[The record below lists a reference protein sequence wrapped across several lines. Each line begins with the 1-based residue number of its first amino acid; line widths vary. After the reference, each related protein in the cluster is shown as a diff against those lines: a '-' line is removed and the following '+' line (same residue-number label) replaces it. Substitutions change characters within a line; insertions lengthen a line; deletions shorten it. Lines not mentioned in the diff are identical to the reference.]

1 MNFFEQQDR
10 AKRNTGRLVLLMALA
25 VGSLIALTT
34 LAVVL
39 VLPFLGGAADASSG
53 LATLDPALVGGIAL
67 GVIGVVLLGG
77 LYKRQQLN
85 KGGSA
90 VAELLGGR
98 LINLDPQDAD
108 ERKILNVVEEMA
120 IASGTP
126 VPPVYV
132 LEDEGINAFAAG
144 LTPRDAVIGITR
156 GCIGLLS
163 RDELQG
169 VVAHEFSHIF
179 HGDMRLNTRLV
190 ALLHGI
196 LLIGLIGEMLLR
208 SSSQRSSSSRS
219 SKDNS
224 GLVVLALGAG
234 LMLIG
239 YAGTFFGNLIKAAV
253 SRQREFLADA
263 SAVQF
268 TRNPLGIGGALKKIG
283 GHAQGSRLQATHA
296 AEFSHMFFGQGIG
309 SAFGSLMATP
319 PPLGERIRRV
329 EPGWDGVFVPTDPSG
344 SPTAAPEPEVGAVQA
359 MDGAL
364 GGVLGAGFAALS
376 GTPAEP
382 TASSGG
388 RQAAAEAIAAIGAP
402 GLPHL
407 AHARRSLGLLD
418 PQLNEAAHSPPAAQ
432 ALMFGLLLSEDGAQ
446 RERQLALVQ
455 SQAAEAYPLLLGLQD
470 KLLALRTRLRLPLV
484 ELALPALKQLS
495 AQQRGAF
502 KASLVALIRADRNVS
517 LMEWALY
524 RILRHNLET
533 PALVPRYFALEQ
545 LPGETALLLSVLA
558 YAGHQNDEQAYAA
571 FLAASAQLPFG
582 ALLLAQVSTLDIEG
596 LDAAVNKLSQL
607 KPLHKPRLLK
617 ALARCIEHDEHISV
631 EEAELFRAVA
641 DSLDCPMPPL
651 LLAETHPPA
660 HYRPA

>member
-25 VGSLIALTT
+25 VSSLIALTT

-39 VLPFLGGAADASSG
+39 VLGTADATSG
-53 LATLDPALVGGIAL
+53 LAILDPALVGGIAL
-67 GVIGVVLLGG
+67 VVITVVLLGG
-77 LYKRQQLN
+77 LYKRLQLN

-132 LEDEGINAFAAG
+132 LEDAGINAFAAG
-144 LTPRDAVIGITR
+144 LTRQDAVIGITR
-156 GCIGLLS
+156 GCIHLLS

-196 LLIGLIGEMLLR
+196 LVIGLIGEMVLR
-208 SSSQRSSSSRS
+208 GSSQRSSSSRS

-224 GLVVLALGAG
+224 GLVVLLLGAA

-283 GHAQGSRLQATHA
+283 GHAQGSRLQAPHA
-296 AEFSHMFFGQGIG
+296 AQFSHMFFGQGIA
-309 SAFGSLMATP
+309 SAFGSLMATH
-319 PPLGERIRRV
+319 PPLAERIRRV
-329 EPGWDGVFVPTDPSG
+329 EPGWDGAFVSTDPSG
-344 SPTAAPEPEVGAVQA
+344 SPAPAPEPEVGTAQSV
-359 MDGAL
+359 DGAL
-364 GGVLGAGFAALS
+364 GSLLGAGFATLT
-376 GTPAEP
+376 GTPYQAEP
-382 TASSGG
+382 AASAGG

-407 AHARRSLGLLD
+407 IHARQSLGLLD
-418 PQLNEAAHSPPAAQ
+418 PQLNQAAHSPLGAQ
-432 ALMFGLLLSEDGAQ
+432 ALMFGLLLSEETAP

-455 SQAAEAYPLLLGLQD
+455 SQAGQAYPLLLGLQD
-470 KLLALRTRLRLPLV
+470 KLLALRPRLRLPLV

-502 KASLVALIRADRNVS
+502 KAGLVALIRADRNVS
-517 LMEWALY
+517 LREWALY
-524 RILRHNLET
+524 RILRHNLES
-533 PALVPRYFALEQ
+533 PALVPRYVALEQ

-558 YAGHQNDEQAYAA
+558 YAGHQTDEQAYAA
-571 FLAASAQLPFG
+571 FLAAGVQLPFG

-596 LDAAVNKLSQL
+596 LDAAVNRLSQL

-631 EEAELFRAVA
+631 EEAELFRALA